1 MTRNFVWAVA
11 ATLAAVA
18 TAAAEPVPVGATPPA
33 WTLGSVVTTPM
44 GTGELEM
51 GPFTVTNSAGAPTTM
66 MAIAPMPTG
75 MTATAMTGDATGL
88 RVATASKSGYTLG
101 ELFPA
106 DARDSVFTVT
116 LSLTDAASGQTGELV
131 FTGLPTLT
139 LGPAVDS
146 PGALTL
152 GFEGSGVQSVTL
164 GGLRYDVRLGTGGS
178 DTESYLTADVTC
190 THDAPEPATLALA
203 AVGLLGAAGLRMRRR

>member
-11 ATLAAVA
+11 ATLAA
-18 TAAAEPVPVGATPPA
+18 AAAAVAEPVPVGATPPA
-33 WTLGSVVTTPM
+33 WTLGSVVSSPL

-51 GPFTVTNSAGAPTTM
+51 GPFTVAGPTGEPTTV

-75 MTATAMTGDATGL
+75 LAVTAMTGNATGL
-88 RVATASKSGYTLG
+88 RVATASKGGYTLG

-116 LSLTDAASGQTGELV
+116 LALTDAASGQTGELV

-139 LGPAVDS
+139 LGPALGS
-146 PGALTL
+146 PGTLSL
-152 GFEGSGVQSVTL
+152 GFEGAGTGSVTL
-164 GGLRYDVRLGTGGS
+164 GGVRYDVRLGTGGS
-178 DTESYLTADVTC
+178 DAESYLTADVTC
-190 THDAPEPATLALA
+190 VHEAPEPATLALA
-203 AVGLLGAAGLRMRRR
+203 AVGLLGAVGLRGRRA